1 MRYVPKPNKEVLR
14 SAGPIVSV
22 AVAAVIAL
30 TLAACGGVE
39 GPGDEGDDN
48 ASSISEDADRPV
60 RLAAFLQ
67 STENTYFQADLEGIE
82 AAAEEASGG
91 EVTVKAF
98 DGQFDSAA
106 QVKQI
111 EDANASGNYDAY
123 VVMANDGAAVT
134 PAVKEAIGQGIPVVA
149 GYVPIGPDITESEPQ
164 VDGVV
169 ATVWHDE
176 PADGRDLADA
186 TIKACE
192 EEHPDADPCQVIEI
206 SGGNALPYE
215 AAKLDE
221 FEKQIATADQNI
233 EMVAQQEGNFL
244 RDQAR
249 TAAQNM
255 LQANPDV
262 NVIATTGDQMTLGAE
277 DAVKDAGLE
286 GEVTLLGDGAS
297 VQGVEAVQQGRWF
310 STNAYLPFDEGKY
323 SAEIA
328 IDAAR
333 GIDPEQTSILLRELS
348 PFGPIYY
355 QSTDQPFDGQWSA

>member
-1 MRYVPKPNKEVLR
+1 MRTQPRPTGGRRR
-14 SAGPIVSV
+14 SAAPLVSV
-22 AVAAVIAL
+22 AVAAIAAL
-30 TLAACGGVE
+30 SLIACGGVE
-39 GPGDEGDDN
+39 GPGDSDSE
-48 ASSISEDADRPV
+48 STSTISEDADRPV

-82 AAAEEASGG
+82 AAAEQATGG
-91 EVTVKAF
+91 EVTVEAF
-98 DGQFDSAA
+98 DGKFDSAA

-123 VVMANDGAAVT
+123 VVMANDGAAVV

-176 PADGRDLADA
+176 PADGKDLADA
-186 TIKACE
+186 TIKACQ
-192 EEHPDADPCQVIEI
+192 EEHPDADPCQVFEI

-215 AAKLDE
+215 AAKLEE
-221 FEKQIATADQNI
+221 FKKAIGAADQNI
-233 EMVAQQEGNFL
+233 ELVAQQEGNFL
-244 RDQAR
+244 RDDSR

-286 GEVTLLGDGAS
+286 GQVTLLGDGAS
-297 VQGVEAVQQGRWF
+297 VQGVEAVQNGRWF
-310 STNAYLPFDEGKY
+310 STNAYLPFDEGKD

-333 GIDPEQTSILLRELS
+333 GIDPEQTSILLREQS

-355 QSTDQPFDGQWSA
+355 QSTDEPFDGQWSA

>member
-1 MRYVPKPNKEVLR
+1 MRHEPESMRGMVR
-14 SAGPIVSV
+14 STAPVASV
-22 AVAAVIAL
+22 AITAVIAL
-30 TLAACGGVE
+30 TLVACGGVE
-39 GPGDEGDDN
+39 GPGEEGDE
-48 ASSISEDADRPV
+48 SVSTISEDAERPV

-82 AAAEEASGG
+82 AAAEEATGG

-111 EDANASGNYDAY
+111 EDANTSGNYDAY
-123 VVMANDGAAVT
+123 VVMANDGAAVV

-149 GYVPIGPDITESEPQ
+149 GYVPIGPDITASEPQ
-164 VDGVV
+164 IDGVV

-176 PADGRDLADA
+176 PADGKDLADA
-186 TIKACE
+186 AIRACE
-192 EEHPDADPCQVIEI
+192 EEHPDADPCKVFEI

-215 AAKLDE
+215 AAKLEE
-221 FEKQIATADQNI
+221 FEKQLATADQNI

-249 TAAQNM
+249 TATQNM

-262 NVIATTGDQMTLGAE
+262 NVIATTGDQMTLGSE

-286 GEVTLLGDGAS
+286 GEVTLLGVGTS

-310 STNAYLPFDEGKY
+310 STNVYLPFDEGKY

-333 GIDPEQTSILLRELS
+333 GIEPEETFILLREDS
-348 PFGPIYY
+348 PVGPIFY
-355 QSTDQPFDGQWSA
+355 QDTEQSFDGQWSA

>member
-1 MRYVPKPNKEVLR
+1 MRNQPEPMQGSRR
-14 SAGPIVSV
+14 SAAPLISV
-22 AVAAVIAL
+22 AIAAIMAL
-30 TLAACGGVE
+30 FLVACGGVE
-39 GPGDEGDDN
+39 GPGDEGDES
-48 ASSISEDADRPV
+48 ASEISEDADRPV
-60 RLAAFLQ
+60 RLAAFIQ
-67 STENTYFQADLEGIE
+67 STENTYFQADVEGIE
-82 AAAEEASGG
+82 KAAAEAEGG

-123 VVMANDGAAVT
+123 VVMANDGAAVV

-149 GYVPIGPDITESEPQ
+149 GYVPIGPDITVSEPQ
-164 VDGVV
+164 IDGVA

-186 TIKACE
+186 AIKACA

-206 SGGNALPYE
+206 SGGNSLPYE
-215 AAKLDE
+215 AAKLEE
-221 FEKQIATADQNI
+221 FKKQIATADQNI

-277 DAVKDAGLE
+277 DAVKAAGLE

-297 VQGVEAVQQGRWF
+297 VQGVQAVQQGRWF
-310 STNAYLPFDEGKY
+310 STNAYLPFDEGKL

-333 GIDPEQTSILLRELS
+333 GIEPEETAILLRERS

-355 QSTDQPFDGQWSA
+355 QDTDVPFDGQWSA